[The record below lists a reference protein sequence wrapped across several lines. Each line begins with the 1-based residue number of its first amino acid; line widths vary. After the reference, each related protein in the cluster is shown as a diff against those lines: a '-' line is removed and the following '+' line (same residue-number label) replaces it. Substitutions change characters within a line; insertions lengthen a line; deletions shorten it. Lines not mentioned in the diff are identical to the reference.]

1 MSLFR
6 KCGRTATAQ
15 LRGFSTSS
23 SLRVG
28 PESPYFVDVPQPV
41 QPALP
46 SKPRVKG
53 TLPVPRDI
61 FPRRRVDKPTEPYI
75 AAATPLPTKQ
85 EEINPD
91 EPHAQYREWKRSMAD
106 MRRQNLR
113 EGLLELHSRKQR
125 VDTAM
130 QIRSRERQKQRKRVL
145 QQPDRDDE
153 RLTRP
158 SVIQDMLPKP
168 GTVLPDP
175 GRNERL
181 VQSRLRIENKKRE
194 KEQERQDSL
203 HTLYMNARDFIITE
217 AQLAAEIEKVFP
229 DGENPAWRS
238 DELYGDNIWNTGFP
252 KRIAAVQENEMTNW
266 DATQRRIKKLGEEIT
281 GGKL

>member
-6 KCGRTATAQ
+6 QCGRTAPAR

-28 PESPYFVDVPQPV
+28 PESPYFVEVPQQV

-46 SKPRVKG
+46 AKRQVKG

-85 EEINPD
+85 EAINPD
-91 EPHAQYREWKRSMAD
+91 EPHAGYREWKRNMAD

-125 VDTAM
+125 TDTIM
-130 QIRSRERQKQRKRVL
+130 QNRSAWKQRQRKRVL

-153 RLTRP
+153 QLTRP
-158 SVIQDMLPKP
+158 SIIQDMLPKP

-175 GRNERL
+175 GRQERL
-181 VQSRLRIENKKRE
+181 VQSQQRLESKKLQ
-194 KEQERQDSL
+194 KEQGRLDSL
-203 HTLYMNARDFIITE
+203 HTLYMNARDFIVTE
-217 AQLAAEIEKVFP
+217 EQLATAIEEAFP
-229 DGENPAWRS
+229 EGENPAWRS
-238 DELYGDNIWNTGFP
+238 DEKYGDNIWNMGMP
-252 KRIAAVQENEMTNW
+252 ERVDAVQENEMTIW
-266 DATQRRIKKLGEEIT
+266 DVTQRRIKKLGEEVT
-281 GGKL
+281 GGKI